1 MGGGNG
7 EEGEEGVVQ
16 PIDGNLGNTAEVTY
30 RGITRGNALKKSVKG
45 EGVDRRV
52 ASIGASSCT
61 HDNMIRV
68 HVYTVDTR
76 IRLQKRFYF
85 SFLFFSRQGKS
96 SCGFLELGLVGESR
110 IEEIFFVLSRANNIF
125 ISVIR
130 NRIMLIA
137 RV

>member
-1 MGGGNG
+1 MFVGGGNG

-85 SFLFFSRQGKS
+85 SFLFFFFEAGKV
-96 SCGFLELGLVGESR
+96 LVWIFGARVSWR
-110 IEEIFFVLSRANNIF
+110 IEDRRGRYIRRRNFFRSF
-125 ISVIR
+125 ESE
-130 NRIMLIA
+130 
-137 RV
+137 

>member
-1 MGGGNG
+1 M
-7 EEGEEGVVQ
+7 VQ

-45 EGVDRRV
+45 EGVNRRV

-85 SFLFFSRQGKS
+85 SFLFFFSRQGKS

-110 IEEIFFVLSRANNIF
+110 IEEEDTFVEEIFFVLSRANNIF

>member
-68 HVYTVDTR
+68 HGGHSNSPSKA
-76 IRLQKRFYF
+76 L
-85 SFLFFSRQGKS
+85 LFFLSFFFEAGKV
-96 SCGFLELGLVGESR
+96 LVWIFGARVSWR
-110 IEEIFFVLSRANNIF
+110 IEDRRGRYIRRRNFFRSF
-125 ISVIR
+125 ESE
-130 NRIMLIA
+130 
-137 RV
+137 